1 MLTTPLIALPR
12 CKVIDASATL
22 CENELAPL
30 NMDADMEGC
39 TLVDAHTIKT
49 PPGFKK
55 AYELYTESGWQG
67 LSYSE
72 AWGGQGLPTS
82 LALVQSEMIAAA
94 NWTFLMFP
102 GLSKGAINTARTL
115 SILTHVPRAHD

>member
-1 MLTTPLIALPR
+1 MDM
-12 CKVIDASATL
+12 VIDASASL

-30 NMDADMEGC
+30 NMGADREGC
-39 TLVDAHTIKT
+39 TWVDPVTIKT
-49 PPGFKK
+49 PAGFKE
-55 AYELYTESGWQG
+55 AYNLYTESGWQG

-72 AWGGQGLPTS
+72 AWGGQGLPQS

-102 GLSKGAINTARTL
+102 GLSKGAINT
-115 SILTHVPRAHD
+115 IIAHA